1 MKELHE
7 KYIKDEI
14 PGLNFEND
22 LIQIEKK
29 HGIEYK
35 DKYEKISLELDD
47 IINEKGEK
55 IKSN

>member
-1 MKELHE
+1 MHDQPRDQ
-7 KYIKDEI
+7 Y
-14 PGLNFEND
+14 GLNFEND

-35 DKYEKISLELDD
+35 DKYEKISLELND